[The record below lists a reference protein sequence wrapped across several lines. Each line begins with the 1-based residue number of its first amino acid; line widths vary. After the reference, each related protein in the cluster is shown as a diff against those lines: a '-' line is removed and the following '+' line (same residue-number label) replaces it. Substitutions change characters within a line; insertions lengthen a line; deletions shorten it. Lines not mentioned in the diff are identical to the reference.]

1 MAYTKYFIIPASS
14 TQQQKDDFEK
24 YAEELASIRDPN
36 TNNLLNQN
44 TTRLHFNSAGVYVL
58 EYADGTKAGFS
69 VYDRSEKSGRF
80 TKIVGS
86 DSSHT
91 GAGVVI
97 AEIG

>member
-1 MAYTKYFIIPASS
+1 MAEGIFTK
-14 TQQQKDDFEK
+14 
-24 YAEELASIRDPN
+24 IRDVLAAPRSCKSI
-36 TNNLLNQN
+36 TVADGTDYDLPQN